1 MRIAVLDTGVTA
13 GAALQDEPWHENAL
27 ALHRDVADGRI
38 DGFVATTFAFELRT
52 TLLKAVR
59 RERLTWQ
66 ALDEALRRVERLGL
80 VVATTTPHD
89 REVVDACRRYGIS
102 WADCHP
108 VLLAR
113 RLRAPLITSDE
124 RLIRALRDT
133 DIWVESILDRPAAPE
148 VD

>member
-13 GAALQDEPWHENAL
+13 GAALRDEPWHEDAL
-27 ALHRDVADGRI
+27 ALHRDIADGRI

-52 TLLKAVR
+52 ALLKAVR
-59 RERLTWQ
+59 RQRLAWE
-66 ALDEALRRVERLGL
+66 ALDETLRWVERLGL
-80 VVATTTPHD
+80 VVATTTPPD
-89 REVVDACRRYGIS
+89 REVIDACRRYGIS

-124 RLIRALRDT
+124 RLICALRDT
-133 DIWVESILDRPAAPE
+133 DIWVESIQDRPTDPE
-148 VD
+148 MA